1 MSISTARRRT
11 GCWLALSGKIASLSS
26 LLLSARPLIA
36 TTCCA
41 SSGRSPQAA
50 GLGTG
55 RVPREMRHTF
65 VSLLSSN
72 GTALEDIADLVGH
85 RGTATTGTFYRKVIV
100 PELRRGAEVMDRLF
114 T

>member
-1 MSISTARRRT
+1 
-11 GCWLALSGKIASLSS
+11 
-26 LLLSARPLIA
+26 
-36 TTCCA
+36 
-41 SSGRSPQAA
+41 
-50 GLGTG
+50 
-55 RVPREMRHTF
+55 MRHTF